1 MYLKSLELQGFK
13 SFPDKI
19 KLDFDKGL
27 TAVVGPN
34 GSGKSNIGDA
44 VRWVLGEQSSK
55 TLRGAKME
63 DVIFAGTQFRKP
75 MGFAQVTLNID
86 NSKGILQVPAEE
98 VCVTRKLYR
107 SGESEYLI
115 NGSQVRLKDVYE
127 LFMDT
132 GLGRDGYSI
141 IGQGR
146 VAEIVSAKSSERRE
160 IFEEAAGISK
170 LRYKKAESEKR
181 LSAAQD
187 NILRLKD
194 IINELEV
201 RVEPLRIQAEK
212 TKKYNELAEK
222 RKSLEVSFWVKKLDE
237 LKENIKSVDEKILI
251 NTAEYES
258 LCVDV
263 EKIETEIQ
271 NCHSSMQDGNI
282 KIEQL
287 QEKIIETER
296 KNGQINSDIAVF
308 ENDIIHNI
316 ELINNY
322 IAQQQSSAV
331 SSIELRDKIA
341 DGTIKAEN
349 LAEDEIKVS
358 ELLSKLQSEL
368 EELIAKSD
376 EFNREYEKI
385 ESEINQLYIKRSEYS
400 FAVSS
405 SEKTVKEFLT
415 QLEEQKNHKKETEE
429 AIFSLKKEKEETDKG
444 IKATEECVDEL
455 NNKLSGYTRLYESK
469 SKKLNDYKEKLQS
482 LVIKKNEISHRV
494 QILTE
499 LENNMEGF
507 SYSVKEIIKAGKNQR
522 ISGIHGSVA
531 QLIKV
536 DSEYSVAIET
546 ALGAALQNV
555 IVENEDAAKRC
566 IRLLKEQKSGRA
578 TFLPL
583 SSVKGNKLDISSF
596 KNENGYISLAS
607 ELVEFDECYAHIM
620 NYLLGRIAVAEDID
634 SASYIAKKCG
644 YKFKIVTLDGQV
656 INAGGSFTGGSVSKS
671 AGVLT
676 RKNEI
681 NSLKSEL
688 DKVDSE
694 YETLKSETIK
704 LQAES
709 DKLGFDIDGIKD
721 RISEVNEDRIR
732 FEEENKRIEQLIAQA
747 DSQIDLITANEKQI
761 NDKIT
766 SENSKHSEAEI
777 LLDECEKKIS
787 ESEALVSSHQE
798 EKDSMHKKREEL
810 SSDISSQKLM
820 LLEIRK
826 DKENAE
832 AGVEQLKATALELR
846 QNAIDY
852 EAQIEKQNNVIEEK
866 KALIEQRKNELADS
880 FEEVKE
886 IKAQIVAVQTENRGF
901 EQKAGTLRKEE
912 RELSENKEKFSAEK
926 ARLLSRRESI
936 QKECDDIS
944 SEMWEQY
951 EMTRSDAE
959 KIAIPIDD
967 MLVAQ
972 RDLNEVKN
980 KIKSLGSINPSAI
993 EEYEEVSGRY
1003 EFMSEQLSDVET
1015 SKKELERLIEELTN
1029 DMKRRFS
1036 ESFEEINNNFKQVFV
1051 ELFGGGKA
1059 ELVLVNPDDILESG
1073 IEINVA
1079 PPGKVIKNLS
1089 LLSGGE
1095 QSFVAIAIYFAILK
1109 LRPAPFCI
1117 LDEIEAALDDVNVS
1131 KYAQYLRNF
1140 TDTTQFILVTHRR
1153 GTMDEA
1159 DVLYGVTM
1167 QEKGISKLLKMSHDE
1182 INSMATDN

>member
-146 VAEIVSAKSSERRE
+146 IAEIVSAKSSERRE

-194 IINELEV
+194 IINELEA

-405 SEKTVKEFLT
+405 SEKTVKELLT

-583 SSVKGNKLDISSF
+583 SSVKGNKLDNSSF

-798 EKDSMHKKREEL
+798 EKDSIHKKREEL

-832 AGVEQLKATALELR
+832 AGVEQLKASALELR

-866 KALIEQRKNELADS
+866 KALIEQRKNELAES

-886 IKAQIVAVQTENRGF
+886 IKAQIVAVQTENRSF
-901 EQKAGTLRKEE
+901 EQKAGALRKEE
-912 RELSENKEKFSAEK
+912 RELSENKERFSAEK

>member
-222 RKSLEVSFWVKKLDE
+222 RKSLEVSFWVKKLDD
-237 LKENIKSVDEKILI
+237 LRKNIKSVDEKILI

-331 SSIELRDKIA
+331 SSMELREKIA
-341 DGTIKAEN
+341 DGIMKAEN
-349 LAEDEIKVS
+349 LSKDEIRVS
-358 ELLSKLQSEL
+358 ELLSKFQSEL

-385 ESEINQLYIKRSEYS
+385 ESEINHLYIKRSEYS

-405 SEKTVKEFLT
+405 SEKTVKELLT
-415 QLEEQKNHKKETEE
+415 QIEEQKNHKKETEE

-444 IKATEECVDEL
+444 IKATEESFDEL

-555 IVENEDAAKRC
+555 IVENEDTAKRC

-583 SSVKGNKLDISSF
+583 TSVKGNKLDNLSF

-688 DKVDSE
+688 DKVNSE
-694 YETLKSETIK
+694 YEAIKSETIK

-709 DKLGFDIDGIKD
+709 DKLGFDIDGVKD
-721 RISEVNEDRIR
+721 RISEVNEDKIR

-747 DSQIDLITANEKQI
+747 GSQIDLITANEKQI
-761 NDKIT
+761 NDRIT
-766 SENSKHSEAEI
+766 TENSKHSEAEI

-787 ESEALVSSHQE
+787 ESEALVSSHRE
-798 EKDSMHKKREEL
+798 EKDSIHKKREEL
-810 SSDISSQKLM
+810 SSDISSQKLL

-832 AGVEQLKATALELR
+832 AGVEQLKASALELK

-852 EAQIEKQNNVIEEK
+852 ETQIEKQNDIIEEK
-866 KALIEQRKNELADS
+866 KALIEQRKKELTDS

-886 IKAQIVAVQTENRGF
+886 IKAQIVAVQTENRSF

-912 RELSENKEKFSAEK
+912 RELSENKERFSAEK

-1003 EFMSEQLSDVET
+1003 QFMSEQLSDVET

>member
-583 SSVKGNKLDISSF
+583 SSVKGNKLDNSSF

>member
-349 LAEDEIKVS
+349 LAEDEIRVS

-405 SEKTVKEFLT
+405 SEKTVKELLT

-555 IVENEDAAKRC
+555 IVENEDTAKRC

-583 SSVKGNKLDISSF
+583 SSVKGNKLDNSSF

-886 IKAQIVAVQTENRGF
+886 IKAQIVAVQAENRGF

-1029 DMKRRFS
+1029 DMKRKFS

-1059 ELVLVNPDDILESG
+1059 ELILVNPDDILESG